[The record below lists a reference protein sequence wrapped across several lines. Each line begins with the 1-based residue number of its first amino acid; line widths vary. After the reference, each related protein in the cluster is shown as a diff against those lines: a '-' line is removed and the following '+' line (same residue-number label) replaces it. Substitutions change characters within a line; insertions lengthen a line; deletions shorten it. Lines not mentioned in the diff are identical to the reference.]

1 MLSAASCARSPFHT
15 NTLSLLVLSSVSR
28 SPLPESE
35 RCSYEIFFTWK
46 TQSNV
51 VGGERG
57 IEQGEKKIS
66 LSYFCF
72 PLKLFSPHNSNNMKV
87 PKSSNVL

>member
-1 MLSAASCARSPFHT
+1 MLSPASCARSPFHT
-15 NTLSLLVLSSVSR
+15 NALSLLVLSSVSH
-28 SPLPESE
+28 SPLPECE
-35 RCSYEIFFTWK
+35 KCSYEIIFTWK

-51 VGGERG
+51 VGSEGG

-66 LSYFCF
+66 LCSFCF
-72 PLKLFSPHNSNNMKV
+72 PLKLFFPHNSNNIKL